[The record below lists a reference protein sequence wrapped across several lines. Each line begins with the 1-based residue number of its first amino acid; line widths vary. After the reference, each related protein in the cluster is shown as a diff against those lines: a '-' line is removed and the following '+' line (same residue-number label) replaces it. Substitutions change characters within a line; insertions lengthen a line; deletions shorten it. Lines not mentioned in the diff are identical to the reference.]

1 MTDTTKKTLRSNF
14 DQGTTRWAVRRAQWR
29 ALGIPPEDLE
39 KPKVAIVNT
48 SSELSIC
55 FAHLDGIVAEL
66 KAAIRAAGGVPFEIR
81 TTAPSDFVTGAARGG
96 RYLMPARELVA
107 HDIEVSVEGAQLDG
121 MICLASCDKT
131 APAQMMAMARL
142 DIPALI
148 LACGYQR
155 SGHING
161 TALDIEDV
169 FEGVG
174 EYLSGKITLATLT
187 AMTDRA
193 ITGPGVCA
201 GMGTA
206 NSMHIMAEALGLA
219 LPGTTPV
226 AAASEALRHNTQRA
240 GRRIVEMIAE
250 DLRPSSILSRG
261 AFRNALAVSLAVSGS
276 VNVLRHLA
284 AVAAEAGLELDLY
297 EMISEL
303 GERVPQLAGVKPCG
317 PHRIEDL
324 EAAGGTRAVMQAL
337 APLLDLSCLGASGQC
352 LTDELQAA
360 PSAPPHPALGSLDSP
375 FRHGPSVM
383 VLRGTLAPEG
393 AILKAGGSS
402 APERFCGPAQVFSSQ
417 EEALD
422 ALTGNE
428 IAPGSVVVLRGL
440 GARGGPGV
448 ASASWFVAA
457 LSGSGLAS
465 QVCVVTDGQLSG
477 LNHGLVVGQVCPEAA
492 DLGPL
497 AAVRDGDRISLDL
510 GARRIDLDLAPEV
523 IARRIS
529 EAPQLRQT
537 EPKGWLALY
546 QRNVGPLPKGA
557 TTGAPINFS
566 DSSE

>member
-193 ITGPGVCA
+193 ITGPASVLA
-201 GMGTA
+201 WVRPTA
-206 NSMHIMAEALGLA
+206 CISWPRRWASPCQAP
-219 LPGTTPV
+219 LPWRRPARRCGTTPRGP
-226 AAASEALRHNTQRA
+226 AAAS
-240 GRRIVEMIAE
+240 
-250 DLRPSSILSRG
+250 SR
-261 AFRNALAVSLAVSGS
+261 
-276 VNVLRHLA
+276 
-284 AVAAEAGLELDLY
+284 
-297 EMISEL
+297 
-303 GERVPQLAGVKPCG
+303 
-317 PHRIEDL
+317 
-324 EAAGGTRAVMQAL
+324 
-337 APLLDLSCLGASGQC
+337 
-352 LTDELQAA
+352 
-360 PSAPPHPALGSLDSP
+360 
-375 FRHGPSVM
+375 
-383 VLRGTLAPEG
+383 
-393 AILKAGGSS
+393 
-402 APERFCGPAQVFSSQ
+402 
-417 EEALD
+417 
-422 ALTGNE
+422 
-428 IAPGSVVVLRGL
+428 
-440 GARGGPGV
+440 
-448 ASASWFVAA
+448 
-457 LSGSGLAS
+457 
-465 QVCVVTDGQLSG
+465 
-477 LNHGLVVGQVCPEAA
+477 
-492 DLGPL
+492 
-497 AAVRDGDRISLDL
+497 
-510 GARRIDLDLAPEV
+510 
-523 IARRIS
+523 
-529 EAPQLRQT
+529 
-537 EPKGWLALY
+537 
-546 QRNVGPLPKGA
+546 
-557 TTGAPINFS
+557 
-566 DSSE
+566 